1 MPLWRRKRGSG
12 KEATPSPTGQMLA
25 EGWNGF
31 RWGASLSEF
40 KARFPQ
46 ATEAAERSWAT
57 GLAQEQFCGIPMTT
71 RYFFNRHDRLS
82 GMAFI
87 PEMPDR
93 ERMPPFV
100 VNELGWP
107 PDGDN
112 LLWQFG
118 AVEVKVATAGLV
130 TSVRHLRLSD

>member
-1 MPLWRRKRGSG
+1 
-12 KEATPSPTGQMLA
+12 MLA

-46 ATEAAERSWAT
+46 ANEAAERSWAT
-57 GLAQEQFCGIPMTT
+57 GLAQEPFCGIPMTT
-71 RYFFNRHDRLS
+71 RYFFNRRGRLC

-87 PEMPDR
+87 PDTPDR

-100 VNELGWP
+100 VNELGLP
-107 PDGDN
+107 PDGNN
-112 LLWQFG
+112 LIWQFG
-118 AVEVKVATAGLV
+118 AVEVKVAIAGV
-130 TSVRHLRLSD
+130 ATTVQHRRLADQKGSFAT

>member
-1 MPLWRRKRGSG
+1 
-12 KEATPSPTGQMLA
+12 MLA
-25 EGWNGF
+25 EGWNGL
-31 RWGASLSEF
+31 RWGDSLAEF

-57 GLAQEQFCGIPMTT
+57 GLAQEPFCGIPMTT
-71 RYFFNRHDRLS
+71 RYFFNRHGRLC

-87 PEMPDR
+87 PDMPDR

-107 PDGDN
+107 PDGN
-112 LLWQFG
+112 LLWVFDD
-118 AVEVKVATAGLV
+118 VKVKAATVVV
-130 TSVRHLRLSD
+130 TVQHRRLAD